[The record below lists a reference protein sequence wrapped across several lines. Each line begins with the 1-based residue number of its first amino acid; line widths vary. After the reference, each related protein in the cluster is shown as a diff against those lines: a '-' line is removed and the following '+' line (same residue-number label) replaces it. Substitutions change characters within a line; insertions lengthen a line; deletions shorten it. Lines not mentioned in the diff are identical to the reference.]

1 MVRITAAE
9 LQRHFGQYRET
20 AMREPVAVT
29 HHGRDSL
36 VVLSADE
43 FARLKSFD
51 TRRHHYAWEIPDD
64 VAEELAK
71 AAAGLEG
78 AEFNHEMEP

>member
-1 MVRITAAE
+1 MVKITAAE
-9 LQRHFGQYRET
+9 LQRHFGQYREK
-20 AMREPVAVT
+20 AMQEPVAVT

-36 VVLSADE
+36 VVLSAEE

-51 TRRHHYAWEIPDD
+51 TRRHFYAWELPDD
-64 VAEELAK
+64 VDEALAK

-78 AEFNHEMEP
+78 TEFNHEMEP